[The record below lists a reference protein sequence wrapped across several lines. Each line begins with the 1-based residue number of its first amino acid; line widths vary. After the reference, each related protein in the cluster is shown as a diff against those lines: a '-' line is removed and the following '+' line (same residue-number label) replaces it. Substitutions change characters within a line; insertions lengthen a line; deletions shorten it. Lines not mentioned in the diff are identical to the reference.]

1 MSFLLHVLCV
11 LSASLHGCAVRQ
23 RCITDFQR
31 NNQVI
36 SQSSPNGFFQIIAA
50 SKKKHQTSAIASRLL
65 KRQPGRQRNRRNWCL
80 DRLYEED
87 SNCPAVEE
95 CRHTMNVVVI
105 VLENDDD
112 PRRLHGVDDDDND
125 DGSEWTKRTAD
136 GNVNDLH
143 HLVLGV
149 AKWLS

>member
-1 MSFLLHVLCV
+1 
-11 LSASLHGCAVRQ
+11 
-23 RCITDFQR
+23 
-31 NNQVI
+31 
-36 SQSSPNGFFQIIAA
+36 
-50 SKKKHQTSAIASRLL
+50 
-65 KRQPGRQRNRRNWCL
+65 
-80 DRLYEED
+80 
-87 SNCPAVEE
+87 
-95 CRHTMNVVVI
+95 MNVVVI

-149 AKWLS
+149 AK